1 MQTSQRRT
9 AVVLRMSSG
18 ASLPHDSSQ
27 MPLTTTHSE
36 TNNIACHGAP
46 GVSNTAGA
54 ALWTIDYA
62 LQAASLGIKEL
73 FFHEGIGNPYNFVSV
88 VDLASIPVCPC
99 SPVVRWQLQ
108 PISLNRSI
116 VDGSPLD
123 PPVPPHIQ
131 PGFYGGVVINS
142 FIGST
147 GTSTLVELDVGDS
160 NVSAYAVFAGGSLV
174 RAVFVNLHA
183 WLASDTGARP
193 AVHIDLNFVV
203 GANATQSEVDA
214 LAGRSASLKRLV
226 ADHAEDTEG
235 LTWAGQSY
243 ENSDV
248 SPEGQLVTEQ
258 VQVSEGFDIRSTEAV
273 LVEFATQ

>member
-183 WLASDTGARP
+183 WLLSSTGDRP
-193 AVHIDLNFVV
+193 SVHVDLDFA
-203 GANATQSEVDA
+203 GGEAFQ
-214 LAGRSASLKRLV
+214 GRSASLRRLV
-226 ADHAEDTEG
+226 VGHADDTEG

-243 ENSDV
+243 ENSNV
-248 SPEGQLVTEQ
+248 SAQGNFAIEQ
-258 VQVSEGFDIRSTEAV
+258 VDLSEGFDIRSTEAV
-273 LVEFATQ
+273 LLEFTTL